1 MNQRAKHIMNH
12 PTVSMSQA
20 AAIFMWSPRIFRDKF
35 TRVLQDEIR
44 HVKTDRGIRLLLE
57 DVLRAA
63 YPDAPEGTIYEIAFD
78 YTMRDAMR
86 RKKTWGKHK
95 DKSEK
100 GDDDQ

>member
-1 MNQRAKHIMNH
+1 MNHRPKHITNH

-20 AAIFMWSPRIFRDKF
+20 AAIFMWSPRTFRDKF
-35 TRVLQDEIR
+35 TRVLQSEIR

-57 DVLRAA
+57 DVLRSA

-86 RKKTWGKHK
+86 RKNTWGNGK
-95 DKSEK
+95 DKAEK
-100 GDDDQ
+100 EVDNR